1 MHEKIQVDPRVHVT
15 TKTGLLDNFMWV
27 WQGVTS

>member
-1 MHEKIQVDPRVHVT
+1 MHEKIQVDPQSHAT
-15 TKTGLLDNFMWV
+15 TKTGLLDNSVWA